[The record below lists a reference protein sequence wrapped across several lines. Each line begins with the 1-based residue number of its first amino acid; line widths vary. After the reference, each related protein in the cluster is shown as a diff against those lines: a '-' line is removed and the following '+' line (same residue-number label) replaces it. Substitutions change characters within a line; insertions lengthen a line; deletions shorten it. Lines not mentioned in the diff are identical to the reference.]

1 MEKESKMG
9 VRKENSKMKE
19 IEKIVR
25 KRMKELIKNKLGLDI
40 EKGNSYSE
48 NTENLIIKDI
58 NKILWR
64 QR

>member
-1 MEKESKMG
+1 MG